1 MLLFLSIFHSEFI
14 LKLNL
19 NCLYY
24 KSSHLRTCVSVVTFT
39 RQLIKCPP
47 RREGS
52 ESKVMLTGA
61 KQWGPLPV
69 LEKGRED
76 TSNRQVSRDSVLICL
91 CIICLY
97 LWAGGQTV
105 HTCGGQRIDSL
116 WEATPSTMC
125 VLRFELGSPGLV
137 AKAFTF

>member
-1 MLLFLSIFHSEFI
+1 MLLFLSIFHREFT
-14 LKLNL
+14 LKLHL

-39 RQLIKCPP
+39 RQLIKGPP
-47 RREGS
+47 QREGS
-52 ESKVMLTGA
+52 EAKVMLTGA

-69 LEKGRED
+69 REPGRED
-76 TSNRQVSRDSVLICL
+76 TSYHQVSRDSVLIC
-91 CIICLY
+91 CLSF
-97 LWAGGQTV
+97 V
-105 HTCGGQRIDSL
+105 CTCGLGDRQFTHVKVRGQDSL

-137 AKAFTF
+137 AKTFFF

>member
-1 MLLFLSIFHSEFI
+1 
-14 LKLNL
+14 
-19 NCLYY
+19 
-24 KSSHLRTCVSVVTFT
+24 
-39 RQLIKCPP
+39 
-47 RREGS
+47 
-52 ESKVMLTGA
+52 MLTGA

-91 CIICLY
+91 FIICLY

-105 HTCGGQRIDSL
+105 HTCGGQRIGSL
-116 WEATPSTMC
+116 LEATPSTMC

-137 AKAFTF
+137 AKTFSF